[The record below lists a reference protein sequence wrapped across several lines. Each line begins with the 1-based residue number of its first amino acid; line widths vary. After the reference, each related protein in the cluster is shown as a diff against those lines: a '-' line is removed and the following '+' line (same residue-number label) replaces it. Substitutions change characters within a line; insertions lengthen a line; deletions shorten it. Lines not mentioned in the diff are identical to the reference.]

1 MGKPLPTTL
10 SAGIV
15 AGAPPLPIV
24 PRSMEEALTLARA
37 VVASGM
43 APHGL
48 ETPEACLIA
57 ILHGLEVGLTPLSAL
72 QRIAVIDGRPTIW
85 GDGAMALV
93 RASGLCRSVREWI
106 EGDAPQD
113 WTAYCEVLRRGESD
127 PVTCRFGVEDARRAG
142 LWGKPGPWSLYPRR
156 MLQMRARAFAL
167 RDVFADVLGGL
178 YLREEIES
186 EVVLQDPAPTKAQAI
201 AAPTIPDRVTSP
213 APGDAQ
219 GHHRLKLVARR
230 RRHKRPRRPMARLPV
245 VSEPEDK
252 PERPKTLA
260 AAQHR
265 PRQRRSRPRRE
276 RQGWVRLRAPRD
288 AIRLASPAA
297 PGICPRVT
305 MQTLQLSPDGSQE
318 TEDAAARMTSSPE
331 AVLQLLDDALACA
344 LDAATLS
351 EIQEEFAQRL
361 ATLSRE
367 DVERAERIHARHA
380 ERIAACERR
389 LG

>member
-1 MGKPLPTTL
+1 MGKPLPTNL

-24 PRSMEEALTLARA
+24 PRSLEEALTLARA

-93 RASGLCRSVREWI
+93 RASGLCRAVREWI

-113 WTAYCEVLRRGESD
+113 WTAFCEVLRRGESD

-186 EVVLQDPAPTKAQAI
+186 EVVLQFPAPSKAQAI
-201 AAPTIPDRVTSP
+201 AAPPVPDRLTSP
-213 APGDAQ
+213 PPYGEQGQPLAEGCCETASQAFEASGDMPP
-219 GHHRLKLVARR
+219 L
-230 RRHKRPRRPMARLPV
+230 

-252 PERPKTLA
+252 PGRPKILA
-260 AAQHR
+260 AAQQR
-265 PRQRRSRPRRE
+265 PRERRSRQRRE

-288 AIRLASPAA
+288 AIRLRAPPPPEYAA
-297 PGICPRVT
+297 GDDADAPV
-305 MQTLQLSPDGSQE
+305 LPDGHME
-318 TEDAAARMTSSPE
+318 TEDAAARLASSPE

-344 LDAATLS
+344 LDTATLS

-367 DVERAERIHARHA
+367 DVERAERINSRHG
-380 ERIAACERR
+380 ERIAAGERR

>member
-1 MGKPLPTTL
+1 MGKPLPTNL

-24 PRSMEEALTLARA
+24 PRSLEEALTMARA

-113 WTAYCEVLRRGESD
+113 WTAFCEVLRRGESD
-127 PVTCRFGVEDARRAG
+127 PVTCRFAVEDARRAG

-186 EVVLQDPAPTKAQAI
+186 EVVLQDPAPSKAQAI
-201 AAPTIPDRVTSP
+201 AAPPVPDRATSP
-213 APGDAQ
+213 APGDGQ
-219 GHHRLKLVARR
+219 GQPLAETGCETETSQASEASGGA
-230 RRHKRPRRPMARLPV
+230 PCPV
-245 VSEPEDK
+245 SKPEDN
-252 PERPKTLA
+252 PGGPKILA
-260 AAQHR
+260 GAQHR
-265 PRQRRSRPRRE
+265 PRERRSRPRRE
-276 RQGWVRLRAPRD
+276 RQGWVRLRALRD
-288 AIRLASPAA
+288 AIRLRAPPPPEYAAGEDPDAPASLNP
-297 PGICPRVT
+297 
-305 MQTLQLSPDGSQE
+305 SQE
-318 TEDAAARMTSSPE
+318 TENAAARMTSPPE
-331 AVLQLLDDALACA
+331 AVLQLLEDALACA
-344 LDAATLS
+344 LDEATLS

-367 DVERAERIHARHA
+367 DVERAERINARHA